1 MQWNRTCFR
10 FVKVEQKFSPVANHQ
25 LRFLVGEFSA
35 EGYSISRRG
44 TPMSVSA
51 ILSSAFDQPQ
61 IGSGNNPCQQS
72 IRQLGKDLQSG
83 NLSATQSDFASPQ
96 AAFSQPSTTTEAR
109 HNSATQS
116 TASPISQAFT
126 QLSSDLPSGNP

>member
-51 ILSSAFDQPQ
+51 ILSSAFDQP
-61 IGSGNNPCQQS
+61 
-72 IRQLGKDLQSG
+72 
-83 NLSATQSDFASPQ
+83 
-96 AAFSQPSTTTEAR
+96 
-109 HNSATQS
+109 
-116 TASPISQAFT
+116 
-126 QLSSDLPSGNP
+126 